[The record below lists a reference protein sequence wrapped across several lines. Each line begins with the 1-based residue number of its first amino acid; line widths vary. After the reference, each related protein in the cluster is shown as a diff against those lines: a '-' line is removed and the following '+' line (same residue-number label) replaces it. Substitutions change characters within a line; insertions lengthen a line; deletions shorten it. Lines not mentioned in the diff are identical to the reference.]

1 MVPEMDLVTRILDDI
16 DQTPAPVHRPLV
28 NLSYAQSLDGS
39 IAARQGEMLE
49 ISGSASARLT
59 HQLRAHHQ
67 GILVGVGTV
76 LADDPR
82 LTVRLAQGDD
92 PQAVILDSKLRIPL
106 DSALF
111 QGRLPWIA
119 TTDQAD
125 ADKVTA
131 LEAEGV
137 RLLRTP
143 VDSRGRVS
151 LPDLL
156 SCLQQLGIKKLM
168 IEGGSGVITS
178 FISQRL
184 ADFLVLTI
192 SPVIIGGF
200 HAVQVPLQEIVEYS
214 IAEFPRL
221 EDFAVQKLGT
231 DLILWGRLVQ
241 P

>member
-1 MVPEMDLVTRILDDI
+1 MVPEMDLVARILDDI
-16 DQTPAPVHRPLV
+16 DQTPPPVHRPLV

-49 ISGSASARLT
+49 ISGSHSAKLN
-59 HQLRAHHQ
+59 HHLRAHHA

-76 LADDPR
+76 LADDPL

-111 QGRLPWIA
+111 QGCLPWIA

-125 ADKVTA
+125 ADKFAA
-131 LEAEGV
+131 LEAKGV

-143 VDSRGRVS
+143 VDPQGRVN

-156 SCLQQLGIKKLM
+156 R
-168 IEGGSGVITS
+168 E
-178 FISQRL
+178 R
-184 ADFLVLTI
+184 ADL
-192 SPVIIGGF
+192 
-200 HAVQVPLQEIVEYS
+200 
-214 IAEFPRL
+214 
-221 EDFAVQKLGT
+221 
-231 DLILWGRLVQ
+231 LI
-241 P
+241 PSAF